1 MATQE
6 KCVEAKKESNSM
18 HEEKKLCVE
27 KTHDMVERRLVG
39 PYGQR
44 PTLTDGA
51 RPSKSVASSH
61 ESHAGSARDRTD
73 RRGRKG
79 EMGAR
84 DNGEK
89 RKQHLAR
96 CLPLSNHNSTTFT
109 HVCEHCKLFPVGDF
123 SWWVGA
129 HCASGWWCGAES
141 HTTGGTQDA
150 CLRCR
155 VDSRLEVKGL
165 TESSKRWTTRELL
178 SQWKSCVNH
187 RGAEVY
193 EMVLP
198 KFNKEYMCDRR

>member
-1 MATQE
+1 MLRASNKVTREKEKLKGERREESDVEAQEGHDREEEMATQE

-18 HEEKKLCVE
+18 HEEKKLCIE

-109 HVCEHCKLFPVGDF
+109 HVCEHCKLFPV
-123 SWWVGA
+123 
-129 HCASGWWCGAES
+129 
-141 HTTGGTQDA
+141 
-150 CLRCR
+150 
-155 VDSRLEVKGL
+155 
-165 TESSKRWTTRELL
+165 
-178 SQWKSCVNH
+178 
-187 RGAEVY
+187 
-193 EMVLP
+193 
-198 KFNKEYMCDRR
+198 